1 MSHCDWWLG
10 AGRILLSVSSTLDRV
25 ILWPLKV
32 SRASARHPTDDRIST
47 SFFSFLIYC
56 EDTLNPLASFCC
68 LSAWASLLLWVYRW
82 YCLPSISDRWHI
94 VMGSSVW
101 STYTIVCDCS
111 RMVELCG
118 ECGSVVILTLRWMN
132 IFAYWFLGNFVSIFS
147 SIVVLESAVDS
158 SMSSH
163 GLCLCSW

>member
-47 SFFSFLIYC
+47 GFFSFLRCC
-56 EDTLNPLASFCC
+56 EVTFFESSHVFCIVR
-68 LSAWASLLLWVYRW
+68 LVEPSLLLWVYGW
-82 YCLPSISDRWHI
+82 GYLPSISDRWHI
-94 VMGSSVW
+94 VMGYYVW

-111 RMVELCG
+111 RMVELRG

-147 SIVVLESAVDS
+147 SIVVL
-158 SMSSH
+158 
-163 GLCLCSW
+163 